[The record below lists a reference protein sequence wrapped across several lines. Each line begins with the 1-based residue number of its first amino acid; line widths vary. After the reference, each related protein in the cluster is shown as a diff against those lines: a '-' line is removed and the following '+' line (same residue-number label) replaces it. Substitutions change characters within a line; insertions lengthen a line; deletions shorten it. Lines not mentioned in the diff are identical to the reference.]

1 MDLNIE
7 EVETNLR
14 VLNSLNEREKLL
26 IDGKYLRIDD
36 RYFASLRRYFSGD
49 DRESIVEF
57 ITEII
62 KSAKAFYFGLIEK
75 IKDGGDVRENYIRLS
90 TFTHLI
96 EGSRDGLGNLILTY
110 SDDKLMKA
118 KIETIKRDVNYIV
131 SQYINAGNN
140 YY

>member
-1 MDLNIE
+1 MELNIE

-14 VLNSLNEREKLL
+14 VLNSINEREKLL

-36 RYFASLRRYFSGD
+36 RYFASLRRYFNGD

-62 KSAKAFYFGLIEK
+62 KSAKAFYFGMIEK
-75 IKDGGDVRENYIRLS
+75 IKEGGDAKENYVRLS

-131 SQYINAGNN
+131 SQYINTGNN